1 MYQNSNNNHAT
12 DADRLRTW
20 WAQLPMSEG
29 NKLRDAIKTACGWD
43 RGTWWKRIHGRTA
56 ITVAEKALINQLAG
70 RDIFTS
76 TALNPADHEQT
87 K

>member
-20 WAQLPMSEG
+20 WASLTMTEG
-29 NKLRDAIKTACGWD
+29 NKKRDEIKNACGWD
-43 RGTWWKRIHGRTA
+43 RGTWWKRIHGRTG
-56 ITVAEKALINQLAG
+56 ITTAEKAIICSIAG
-70 RDIFTS
+70 HNIFTPEP
-76 TALNPADHEQT
+76 LNPADHEQT